1 MRNTKSKKQNASL
14 FKDKYEQKG
23 ITLIALVITIIV
35 MLILV
40 GVTISMAINGGL
52 FGYAKKA
59 TKDTESQKQAEQEL
73 ASGEVTVN
81 GKDYASIDDYL
92 NNKLKIPN
100 YSDDL
105 LDKTTGMLTKNAKY
119 TSNEKTAIIPKGF
132 AIVSDENGEKSIAK
146 GLVITDKVDSTG
158 KSIGNEYVWVPVENA
173 DGTLVR
179 TEWSNNE
186 PTGTINENYTETL
199 PDDLVN
205 SVKAYKGFYIGRY
218 EAGSEEPRTGAGKD
232 NLTDVLTQKGL
243 YPYSYV
249 SQENAANQTAKMYT
263 DKTKYGVVA
272 TLPYGAMWD
281 ETLRFVKD
289 DDHNVTNSTKWGNY
303 YNTTFKFTGKYCEN
317 PSATEPTYTEETN
330 KDKPENTEWLLTT
343 GASER
348 NKAKNI
354 YDLAGNVFEWTQE
367 SKSTSYRV
375 FRGGSY
381 YSYGGGPASIR
392 NGIGPSIT
400 SFNLG
405 FRPALYI
412 K

>member
-59 TKDTESQKQAEQEL
+59 AKDTETQKQAEQEL
-73 ASGEVTVN
+73 ASGAVIVDGVKYDSMQDYMDGIPAGAPKPIDKVEKDEN
-81 GKDYASIDDYL
+81 GI
-92 NNKLKIPN
+92 LK
-100 YSDDL
+100 
-105 LDKTTGMLTKNAKY
+105 GNAIY
-119 TSNEKTAIIPKGF
+119 TSDGKTSIIPKGF
-132 AIVSDENGEKSIAK
+132 KMSNKKEEQSIAN
-146 GLVITDKVDSTG
+146 GLVIQDET
-158 KSIGNEYVWVPVENA
+158 GNEYVWVPVENE

-186 PTGTINENYTETL
+186 PTGTISSDYTETL

-205 SVKAYKGFYIGRY
+205 SVKTYKGFYIGRY
-218 EAGSEEPRTGAGKD
+218 EAGCKDNPRTSRED
-232 NLTDVLTQKGL
+232 TLTDVLTKRGL
-243 YPYSYV
+243 YPYNYV
-249 SQENAANQTAKMYT
+249 NYDNAVNQTAKMYT

-289 DDHNVTNSTKWGNY
+289 DDHNVTNSTNWGNY
-303 YNTTFKFTGKYCEN
+303 YNTTFKFTGKYCESPN
-317 PSATEPTYTEETN
+317 ATLPTYTEGT
-330 KDKPENTEWLLTT
+330 KIDKPENKEWLLTT

-375 FRGGSY
+375 YRGGSY
-381 YSYGGGPASIR
+381 YSYGGNPVSSR
-392 NGIGPSIT
+392 SSVGPSIT
-400 SFNLG
+400 SFNVG